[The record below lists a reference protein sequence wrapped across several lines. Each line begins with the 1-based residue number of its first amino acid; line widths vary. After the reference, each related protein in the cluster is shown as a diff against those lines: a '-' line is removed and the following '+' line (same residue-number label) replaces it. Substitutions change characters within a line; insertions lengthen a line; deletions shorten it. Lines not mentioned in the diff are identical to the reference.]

1 MSLATEIL
9 YRSQLAERHFGEFS
23 PGRQGHGHVE
33 RDRPYELVGV
43 PVNEP
48 PLIAV
53 ALEDLGDTQRPIL
66 LGQTVDLP
74 ILPLDIGE
82 DDQVVGGDLLHEL
95 ELGIAVPCE

>member
-1 MSLATEIL
+1 VA
-9 YRSQLAERHFGEFS
+9 
-23 PGRQGHGHVE
+23 
-33 RDRPYELVGV
+33 
-43 PVNEP
+43 VNAP

-53 ALEDLGDTQRPIL
+53 ALEDLGDAQRSVL
-66 LGQTVDLP
+66 LGQHVDLP